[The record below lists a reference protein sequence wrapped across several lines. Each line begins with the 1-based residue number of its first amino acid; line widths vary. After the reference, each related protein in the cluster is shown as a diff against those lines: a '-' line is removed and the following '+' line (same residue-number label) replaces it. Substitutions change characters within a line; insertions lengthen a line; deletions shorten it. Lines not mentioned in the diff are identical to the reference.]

1 MENNENKDMIL
12 QEDTAEAEKAVI
24 SENDKSSANKLSES
38 KALKEAV
45 ESDKNVDKK
54 LQKVKESM
62 KRTFTFNPRTL
73 RHGSI
78 AAVLT
83 CLFIVAMIVLNMI
96 AGKLET
102 KIPAL
107 RVDTTTE
114 KFFEISDET
123 LKFAKSVNKDVEIF
137 VMCTEDNFISYDGD
151 GYFKQA
157 NSILN
162 QFANSNDKITLR
174 YIDMLANPTFVSN
187 YPDDSASITASDII
201 VQSGEDYKIIKASDM
216 FNISYDSSTYLSYIT
231 SSRAEQAVASAVLN
245 VTSDEKLNVAFLIG
259 YNEQEYEDFQSFL
272 SANGCNTTKVSLLSE
287 EIGEDI
293 DVAIIFSPT
302 TDYDVEAVEKVE
314 NWLNLGGKG
323 LIYTPYYLSEETP
336 QLDAMLEQYGLKV
349 GDGIVF
355 ENDTSRLVST
365 DSYFITLTDYVN
377 TDFTDSLKS
386 TDKPVIS
393 ALAKPVEITDK
404 DKARLMLQGSE
415 TAGIY
420 PIDADGLEDTDDLIV
435 PNVGVCA
442 IGTNQV
448 TDDSKSSIV
457 VVGSSMALSSDAFT
471 RAAYNNGDYFL
482 NVVNVMSGKE
492 ASIIS
497 ISPKS
502 VDAERLGLTAEQM
515 HRFGFIFMALIPIIT
530 LVIGFVIWFRRRN
543 K

>member
-1 MENNENKDMIL
+1 MENNENKDIIL
-12 QEDTAEAEKAVI
+12 QKDTAEGEKAVI
-24 SENDKSSANKLSES
+24 SEADISPASKLTKN

-45 ESDKNVDKK
+45 ESEKSVDQK
-54 LQKVKESM
+54 LQKVKESL
-62 KRTFTFNPRTL
+62 KRTFTVNPRTL
-73 RHGSI
+73 RHGSM
-78 AAVLT
+78 AAALT

-96 AGKLET
+96 AVKLET

-123 LKFAKSVNKDVEIF
+123 LKFAKSVDKDVEIF

-162 QFANSNDKITLR
+162 QFANSNDNITLK

-187 YPDDSASITASDII
+187 YPDDSANITASDII
-201 VQSGEDYKIIKASDM
+201 VQSGEAYKIIKASDM

-259 YNEQEYEDFQSFL
+259 YNEQEYSDFQSFL
-272 SANGCNTTKVSLLSE
+272 NENGCNATKVSLLSE

-355 ENDTSRLVST
+355 ENDASRLVST
-365 DSYFITLTDYVN
+365 ESYFITITDYVN
-377 TDFTDSLKS
+377 TDFTDNLKS
-386 TDKPVIS
+386 TDKSVIS

-404 DKARLMLQGSE
+404 SKAKLMLQCSE
-415 TAGIY
+415 TSGIY
-420 PIDADGLEDTDDLIV
+420 PIDADGMEDTDDFIV

-448 TDDSKSSIV
+448 TDDGKSSIV

-502 VDAERLGLTAEQM
+502 VDAERLGFTAEQI
-515 HRFGFIFMALIPIIT
+515 HRFGFIFIALVPIIT

>member
-1 MENNENKDMIL
+1 MENNEKKDMIL
-12 QEDTAEAEKAVI
+12 HEDTAEEEKAVTAEKI
-24 SENDKSSANKLSES
+24 SKKSKSPES

-45 ESDKNVDKK
+45 ESEKSVDQK
-54 LQKVKESM
+54 LQKVKESL
-62 KRTFTFNPRTL
+62 KRAFTFNPRTL
-73 RHGSI
+73 RHGSM
-78 AAVLT
+78 AAVFT
-83 CLFIVAMIVLNMI
+83 CLFIAAMIILNMI
-96 AGKLET
+96 AVKLET

-123 LKFAKSVNKDVEIF
+123 LKFAKSVDKNVEIF
-137 VMCTEDNFISYDGD
+137 VMCTEDNFVSYDGD
-151 GYFKQA
+151 GYFRQA

-162 QFANSNDKITLR
+162 QFANSNDNITLK
-174 YIDMLANPTFVSN
+174 YIDMLANPTFVSK
-187 YPDDSASITASDII
+187 YPDDSASITGSDII
-201 VQSGEDYKIIKASDM
+201 VQSGKDYKIIKASDM

-231 SSRAEQAVASAVLN
+231 SSRAEQAVASAILN

-259 YNEQEYEDFQSFL
+259 YNEQEYADFQSFL
-272 SANGCNTTKVSLLSE
+272 NANGCNTTKISMLSE

-293 DVAIIFSPT
+293 DVAVIYSPT
-302 TDYDVEAVEKVE
+302 TDYDAEAVEKVE

-323 LIYTPYYLSEETP
+323 LIYTPYYLAEETP

-355 ENDTSRLVST
+355 ENDASRLVST

-377 TDFTDSLKS
+377 TDFTDNLKS

-393 ALAKPVEITDK
+393 ALAKPVAITDE
-404 DKARLMLQGSE
+404 DKAKLMLQCSE
-415 TAGIY
+415 LSGVF
-420 PIDADGLEDTDDLIV
+420 PIDADGMEDTDKYIV

-457 VVGSSMALSSDAFT
+457 VVGSSMALSSDTFT
-471 RAAYNNGDYFL
+471 RSAYNNGDYFL
-482 NVVNVMSGKE
+482 NVVNVMSGKQ

-502 VDAERLGLTAEQM
+502 VDSEQLGLTAEQI
-515 HRFGFIFMALIPIIT
+515 HRFGFIFIALIPIIT